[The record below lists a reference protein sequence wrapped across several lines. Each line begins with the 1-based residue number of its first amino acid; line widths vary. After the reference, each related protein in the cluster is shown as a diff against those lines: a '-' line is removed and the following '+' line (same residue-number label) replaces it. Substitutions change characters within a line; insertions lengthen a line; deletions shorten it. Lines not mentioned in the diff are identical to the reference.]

1 MACLTIKKRKRLSD
15 LQAKHPNV
23 QFDLRFSSDPSV
35 TVTAAT
41 SSAKGKT
48 QPAPQTAAAI
58 VRLSGFLDAVNP
70 AKKDILA
77 VQLHA
82 THAELDVSEDPKILG
97 VLLSS
102 RPSNATAATEEQG
115 ESDQSDRPTALKAIE
130 DDCDVNIN
138 VSRESLLL
146 EIRGLKEGVA
156 EASQRLKD
164 IIYAN
169 KEVEET
175 MQLLWC
181 AWFGCVFARNGDKL
195 RILTKFLGVKISEES
210 MKKTEKFGTIKIK
223 GTYTKVHA
231 AMKHINSIVEQHM
244 SDTACI
250 ELKEQHL
257 VPIIL
262 GKNGA
267 GIKSIREKYP
277 TAEIDMDSYQS
288 GEHVIYV
295 HSNSAETV
303 RVVRSHLESIIEA
316 NFEAEYKL
324 TEDCAIQLKSQKGTA
339 TRNKIIQDLGLM
351 MYIDKSNR
359 FLKLRGLKPMVAS
372 GLQILR
378 EFCDSFLVA
387 KIPYLEEDYLTMS
400 HVFKGPDG
408 KEEGQSVLKK
418 IEVEHD
424 VDISASRKEL
434 YLRVQGAPVAVAAAV
449 KAIQNF
455 IAGDANSGS
464 IVIDIGNSNSVSAA
478 LIGKSGANIKKIE
491 EEFKVKCDLNQSRK
505 TFRIC
510 GSSSN
515 AQNAKTHVLSFIDNL
530 KVSEPMQLSAAA
542 SLTQQE
548 SDAIL
553 KLASDIFGVEIVQA
567 KSTAANGTAVDIKG
581 PFAAVQEAK
590 AFLSSRFARIDQRR
604 IPLLQKNSFDRLLQG
619 VAISKKDSIS
629 LKQIQSKYSSV
640 EIIFSDT
647 VGGCYLELKGPEGA
661 VSQAFAEVLS
671 LVESVLRLEFA
682 ALRDFSVPFLHE
694 TINSQSLREVREKG
708 VRVEF
713 DRVLGHVY
721 LAGPQE
727 LLPVAR
733 SLLMDKFAAWTS
745 LNAALDIEEFM
756 VPLIVGKNGSNIRV
770 WTDEAKVAL
779 QVNKRLLKLEIKG
792 TSAEVVTAAQAILA
806 EKIEK
811 LRKQHW
817 ELAMDAELVG
827 IIIGKQGAVIN
838 KIRQDSGAHI
848 EIDAVTRILKVRHLQ
863 LYLRSNRIASGIH
876 ITCVGVWQGVCC
888 RAGPRVDKHSVG
900 GIPTEEASH

>member
-1 MACLTIKKRKRLSD
+1 MKKRKRLSD
-15 LQAKHPNV
+15 LQAKHPTV
-23 QFDLRFSSDPSV
+23 QFDLRFSSDPTV
-35 TVTAAT
+35 TVAAAT
-41 SSAKGKT
+41 SSAKGKGQST
-48 QPAPQTAAAI
+48 PQTAAAI

-70 AKKDILA
+70 AKKDILY

-82 THAELDVSEDPKILG
+82 THSELDVSEDPKIFG

-102 RPSNATAATEEQG
+102 RPSNATAAAEEQG
-115 ESDQSDRPTALKAIE
+115 ESEQSDRPTAVKIIE

-146 EIRGLKEGVA
+146 EIKGLKEGVA
-156 EASQRLKD
+156 EATQRLKD

-169 KEVEET
+169 KEVEEV
-175 MQLLWC
+175 MQLLWY

-195 RILTKFLGVKISEES
+195 RILTKFLGVKVSEES

-231 AMKHINSIVEQHM
+231 AIKHIKSIVEEHM

-250 ELKEQHL
+250 ELKEQYL

-267 GIKSIREKYP
+267 VIKSIREKYP
-277 TAEIDMDSYQS
+277 TAVIDIDSYQS

-295 HSNSAETV
+295 HSTSVETV
-303 RVVRSHLESIIEA
+303 RVVKTYLESIIEA

-339 TRNKIIQDLGLM
+339 TRNKILQDLGLM

-359 FLKLRGLKPMVAS
+359 FLKLRGLKHMVAS
-372 GLQILR
+372 GLQVLN
-378 EFCDSFLVA
+378 EFCESFLVA
-387 KIPYLEEDYLTMS
+387 KIPYLEEDYLTLSHMS
-400 HVFKGPDG
+400 KGQDG

-434 YLRVQGAPVAVAAAV
+434 YLRVQGKPVAVAAAV
-449 KAIQNF
+449 KAIQSF

-464 IVIDIGNSNSVSAA
+464 IMIDIGNSNSVSAA

-510 GSSSN
+510 GSS
-515 AQNAKTHVLSFIDNL
+515 QNVHDAKMHVLNFIDNL
-530 KVSEPMQLSAAA
+530 KVSEPMQLPAAA

-553 KLASDIFGVEIVQA
+553 KLTSDIYGVEIVPA
-567 KSTAANGTAVDIKG
+567 KAAAANSTAVDIKG
-581 PFAAVQEAK
+581 AFATVQESK
-590 AFLSSRFARIDQRR
+590 VFLANRFSRIDHRR
-604 IPLLQKNSFDRLLQG
+604 IPLLHKNSFDQLLQG

-629 LKQIQSKYSSV
+629 LKQIQSKYSTV
-640 EIIFSDT
+640 GITFSDT
-647 VGGCYLELKGPEGA
+647 TGGCSLEVKGPEGT
-661 VSQAFAEVLS
+661 VSQAFAEVLQ
-671 LVESVLRLEFA
+671 LVERVLRLEFV

-694 TINSQSLREVREKG
+694 TINTQSLREVREKG
-708 VRVEF
+708 VNVEF

-721 LAGPQE
+721 LAGPHE
-727 LLPVAR
+727 LLPFAR
-733 SLLMDKFAAWTS
+733 SLLTDKFAAWLS
-745 LNAALDIEEFM
+745 LNTSMDIEEFM
-756 VPLIVGKNGSNIRV
+756 VPLIVGKNGSNIGV
-770 WTDEAKVAL
+770 WTNETKVAL

-792 TSAEVVTAAQAILA
+792 ASAEVVAAAQATLA

-827 IIIGKQGAVIN
+827 LVIGKQGAVIN
-838 KIRQDSGAHI
+838 KIRQDSGAHM
-848 EIDAVTRILKVRHLQ
+848 EIDANTKILKVHPVT
-863 LYLRSNRIASGIH
+863 YLHFNIH
-876 ITCVGVWQGVCC
+876 TSKLSTYHPCVGFWQ
-888 RAGPRVDKHSVG
+888 RACSRTGPRVYRDS
-900 GIPTEEASH
+900 P